1 MVKLRLILIAGS
13 GLLMLATVVVG
24 VMAYRRGD
32 IVVAGTNAVIFLTNV
47 ALIGDNWLA
56 IRKARDDL
64 RTIKGMAARVWLVP
78 GGGGQPDRRGAG
90 DLPQLGICGGCA
102 STRSLRADAA
112 MDHLGWP
119 QERTAYLVWCRS

>member
-24 VMAYRRGD
+24 VMASRRGD
-32 IVVAGTNAVIFLTNV
+32 IVVAGNAVIFLTNV

-90 DLPQLGICGGCA
+90 DLPQLGMALPPFYQRNNTRYGGACSCPFIPA
-102 STRSLRADAA
+102 
-112 MDHLGWP
+112 
-119 QERTAYLVWCRS
+119 